1 MVVMVVT
8 MIYGGLR
15 WFKVGD
21 APSIRQTRGVAY
33 RTCFLGS
40 LDIRA
45 SELLVFCMRSH
56 SLGPHDV
63 CARNT

>member
-1 MVVMVVT
+1 MVVMMV
-8 MIYGGLR
+8 YGGLR

-45 SELLVFCMRSH
+45 RELLVLCMQSS
-56 SLGPHDV
+56 SLV
-63 CARNT
+63 SMMFRARDT